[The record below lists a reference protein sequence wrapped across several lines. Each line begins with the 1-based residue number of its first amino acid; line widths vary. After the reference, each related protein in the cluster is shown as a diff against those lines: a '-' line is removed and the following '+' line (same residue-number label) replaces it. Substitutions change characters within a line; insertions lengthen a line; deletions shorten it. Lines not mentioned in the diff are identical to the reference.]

1 MIRASGDL
9 FEIHDCVR
17 SLLSQTFDIMRLE
30 DGPPPVNL
38 MAVAAVAAGAI
49 VIARV
54 FYRRLPRGAAE
65 GLFAAALIGAACLT
79 VVARACDAEAARTSL
94 VHVLALLSVA
104 WLLAA
109 GASAGADSQRRQ
121 TRRSVFTHAALLCG
135 AIVAVDALIA
145 STTQKSSASTARA
158 LDLAA
163 LLAAAIILACL
174 TRKPWLAQVIA
185 ALAVLIPASSGMA
198 HHLHLRLPH
207 ALSWAFVAALT
218 ALLAMLCHGLA
229 HWRFRLSV
237 WHNDPR
243 RLSEPIGRPA
253 TLFSA
258 VVVAA
263 VAAGLIAILEPGSRL
278 AAPTLAFAALACF
291 NVFHR
296 VGGGPVGDVGM
307 ILLCSAV
314 VTLATGWL
322 PIARSSESDRLIWSY
337 ALIGVATTGLY
348 AKWLGNFWQQQLL
361 DGRPWTSTGRLI
373 PAASRCALA
382 AAIGSAVIAMCIF
395 RLQLA
400 DAGTF
405 SAAVGALLTLLLA
418 LGLLRDPDPGEGAMG
433 KFCAWPALAAST
445 VLIGD
450 VIDGDTDSAR
460 LWMPL
465 IALAGLS
472 AAIHRRRSRMS
483 DDESAT
489 ADHCWINGFLPV
501 MILLCGAT
509 LGGAAGQSWEWPT
522 AVALL
527 AAAIV
532 LARPLASLTS
542 GRRR

>member
-1 MIRASGDL
+1 MITASGDL

-17 SLLSQTFDIMRLE
+17 SLLSQTFDITRLV

-38 MAVAAVAAGAI
+38 TAVAAVAVGAI
-49 VIARV
+49 VAARV
-54 FYRRLPRGAAE
+54 FHSRLPRGAAE
-65 GLFAAALIGAACLT
+65 GLFAAALIGTACLT

-94 VHVLALLSVA
+94 VHALALLSVV

-109 GASAGADSQRRQ
+109 GVSAGANAQRRQ

-145 STTQKSSASTARA
+145 STTPETTGSTARVV
-158 LDLAA
+158 DLAA
-163 LLAAAIILACL
+163 VLAATIIVACL
-174 TRKPWLAQVIA
+174 TRKPWLAYVIA
-185 ALAVLIPASSGMA
+185 ALAVLIPASTGIA
-198 HHLHLRLPH
+198 QRLHVNLPG
-207 ALSWAFVAALT
+207 AMIWAFVAAVG
-218 ALLAMLCHGLA
+218 ALAAMICHGLA

-237 WHNDPR
+237 WHSDPA
-243 RLSEPIGRPA
+243 RLAEPIGRPTA
-253 TLFSA
+253 LFA
-258 VVVAA
+258 CVVAA
-263 VAAGLIAILEPGSRL
+263 AVAGGLIAILEPGSRL

-296 VGGGPVGDVGM
+296 VGGGPAGDVGM
-307 ILLCSAV
+307 ILLCGGV

-322 PIARSSESDRLIWSY
+322 PASKGLIWSY
-337 ALIGVATTGLY
+337 ALIGVATAGLY
-348 AKWLGNFWQQQLL
+348 ANWLGNFWQQQLL

-373 PAASRCALA
+373 PAAKRCALA

-395 RLQLA
+395 QLQLA

-405 SAAVGALLTLLLA
+405 AAASGALLTLLLS
-418 LGLLRDPDPGEGAMG
+418 LRLLRDPDAGEGAVG
-433 KFCAWPALAAST
+433 KFCGWPALAACT

-472 AAIHRRRSRMS
+472 AAIHRGRSRRA
-483 DDESAT
+483 DDGSTT
-489 ADHCWINGFLPV
+489 ADNCWINGFLPV
-501 MILLCGAT
+501 MILLCGAA
-509 LGGAAGQSWEWPT
+509 LGGGAVQSWEWPT

-532 LARPLASLTS
+532 LARPLAGLTS